1 MNGKIKLLAFLLA
14 MVTAMT
20 CCACSDKSPA
30 KVAPENDKPQSSHAD
45 SSAND
50 SSESADNET
59 ADNETIEIDDSDNS
73 SSLPN
78 NVEDAASVDDGSPN
92 ADKYKGVGR
101 LNLFDSNGVFAYKI
115 VHEKALDDDNKNLI
129 MKTWRIANRAS
140 STTIKLYN
148 DESPE
153 VKGEKTGLLLFCDA
167 NFSAVEKVKS
177 LLSKSENFTYD
188 DYIIA
193 VNDGNIVIYSNTLKG
208 KSNAVQFFNTKILQN
223 NDGLT
228 LPENYCYIHHENIKT
243 NFFVD
248 SVDIAKYIIVME
260 KYPSYMITA
269 GADEIVK
276 SVKDKTEFEIPV
288 IKTDKKLDYKYK
300 IQLSV
305 SGDNPSAYSLS
316 MDNGIVNITGGR
328 VYSLNAAIHRFAA
341 NIGNTPAN
349 KKVNIPKSFSFGGKY
364 NADTLNT
371 NGYKLVLSDD
381 FSGTELNRKYWK
393 ALDYP
398 IATQGA
404 GGGRYSFN
412 VSVKDGILNLATS
425 AEEKEDGMY
434 YYGSGMNSNF
444 SLQFGYLEIRAKI
457 NKGTGIWPSFWLYKD
472 MTPTQQFHPEID
484 IFEFF
489 GSDTDC
495 VSQLH
500 SWWPAGSSVV
510 GQLAS
515 EAQNASGHIEHL
527 SKANG
532 NTYKLP
538 GGASFADD
546 YHVYGC
552 EWTPTYIKFSC
563 DGYVYC
569 TVNIQS
575 DLKDSYGAP
584 LNEFMMFLN
593 SDLNVSFWSN
603 LADAQFGKM
612 DENTLIPNCYYIDYF
627 NLYQQ
632 PGVGYFN
639 LP

>member
-1 MNGKIKLLAFLLA
+1 MNRKIKLPALILAA
-14 MVTAMT
+14 VMAIT
-20 CCACSDKSPA
+20 CCACSDKATVNTKP
-30 KVAPENDKPQSSHAD
+30 KNDKPQSSQ
-45 SSAND
+45 SSDGNTSD
-50 SSESADNET
+50 NTSSGDNEDFDI
-59 ADNETIEIDDSDNS
+59 DNNS
-73 SSLPN
+73 SNQTPTNDELTVP
-78 NVEDAASVDDGSPN
+78 EDDGSPN

-101 LNLFDSNGVFAYKI
+101 LNLFDSNGTFAYKI
-115 VHEKALDDDNKNLI
+115 VYSSTIDDDDKNLI
-129 MKTWRIANRAS
+129 MKTWRVANRAS
-140 STTIKLYN
+140 STTIKIYSDSDLEIKN
-148 DESPE
+148 KNS
-153 VKGEKTGLLLFCDA
+153 GLLLFCDA
-167 NFSAVEKVKS
+167 DFKSVEKAKNA
-177 LLSKSENFTYD
+177 LLKSEKFAYD

-193 VNDGNIVIYSNTLKG
+193 VEDGNIVIYSNTYKG
-208 KSNAVQFFNTKILQN
+208 RNNAVQFFNTKILQS

-228 LPENYCYIHHENIKT
+228 LPKNYCYIHHENVKT
-243 NFFVD
+243 NFSID
-248 SVDIAKYIIVME
+248 SVDISKYIIVME
-260 KYPSYMITA
+260 KYPSYMLTS

-276 SVKDKTEFEIPV
+276 NIKEKTEFEIPV
-288 IKTDKKLDYKYK
+288 IKTDKKLEYKYK

-305 SGDNPSAYSLS
+305 NGNTPDDYSLS
-316 MDNGIVNITGGR
+316 INNGVVNIKGGR

-341 NIGNTPAN
+341 SIGNAPTN
-349 KKVNIPKSFSFGGKY
+349 KKVNIPKNFSFSGKY
-364 NADTLNT
+364 NSDSINT
-371 NGYKLVLSDD
+371 NGYKLVFSDD
-381 FSGTELNRKYWK
+381 FSGSALNRKYWTTI
-393 ALDYP
+393 DYP

-412 VSVKDGILNLATS
+412 VSVKDGKLNLGTS
-425 AEEKEDGMY
+425 AEKKEDGMY

-457 NKGTGIWPSFWLYKD
+457 NKGTGIWPSFWLQKA

-500 SWWPAGSSVV
+500 SWWPAGSTVV

-527 SKANG
+527 SETNG

-538 GGASFADD
+538 GNSSFADD

-552 EWTPTYIKFSC
+552 EWTPTHIKFSC

-575 DLKDSYGAP
+575 ELKDSYGAP
-584 LNEFMMFLN
+584 LNEYMMFLN
-593 SDLNVSFWSN
+593 SDMIVSFWSN
-603 LADAQFGKM
+603 LGDAKYGKI
-612 DENTLIPNCYYIDYF
+612 DENTLIPSCYYIDYF